1 MLCIVVIILLSFG
14 KCSLLHGD
22 IKPDNDE
29 ANNMSHTSRSIL
41 SSMTVL
47 FSEDRTVKLGD
58 FCLSK
63 TLALEGNLDSCLS
76 RRRPPLSTY
85 GVLS

>member
-14 KCSLLHGD
+14 KCSSLHGD
-22 IKPDNDE
+22 IKPENDE

-47 FSEDRTVKLGD
+47 FSEDKTVKLGD
-58 FCLSK
+58 FGLSK
-63 TLALEGNLDSCLS
+63 TLEGSQQRAVSLV
-76 RRRPPLSTY
+76 
-85 GVLS
+85 GVGSADLLLC